1 METQIPFFSIVIP
14 LLVTLG
20 MSVFQQI
27 PWSAFFLL
35 LHPFKIHLY
44 RLGDRETCIRIQ
56 KRLTISTHKTDDNRH
71 YGYGIGKWFLVSLFR
86 EFGEWNVTLI
96 TTESTYKTLTAPLP
110 SEDLTTKLDYTSLKE
125 EESTSIT
132 LLQRHGNYV
141 NYYFKKRSVDLGILE
156 PFPQQQ
162 DILEKIQSNQ
172 EKFGYTVVFL
182 HGPPGTGKSMIAYI
196 LAQRARGTF
205 CNTLKLWGPGD
216 TLEEVYEEAAPTKKN
231 PLILLFDEIDI
242 VLTRIHDHKILP
254 HKKIPISIL
263 DKTGWNRFL
272 DSIQLGLYPNLILV
286 MTSNK
291 SPEEINKMDPCYLR
305 AQRVDFCFHLN
316 QSIEE

>member
-1 METQIPFFSIVIP
+1 VYTHIYIY
-14 LLVTLG
+14 
-20 MSVFQQI
+20 
-27 PWSAFFLL
+27 
-35 LHPFKIHLY
+35 IHVS
-44 RLGDRETCIRIQ
+44 CIRIQ
-56 KRLTISTHKTDDNRH
+56 KRLTISTHRTDDNRY
-71 YGYGIGKWFLVSLFR
+71 YGYGLGKWFLVSLFR

-110 SEDLTTKLDYTSLKE
+110 SEDSTTKLDYTSLKE
-125 EESTSIT
+125 IDSTSIT
-132 LLQRHGNYV
+132 LLQRHGNYA
-141 NYYFKKRSVDLGILE
+141 NFYFKKRSVDLGILE

-162 DILEKIQSNQ
+162 TILEKIQSNQ

-205 CNTLKLWGPGD
+205 CNTLKLWEPGD

-231 PLILLFDEIDI
+231 PLILLFDEIDV
-242 VLTRIHDHKILP
+242 VLTRVHEHKIES
-254 HKKIPISIL
+254 HKKIPIAIH

-286 MTSNK
+286 LTSNK
-291 SPEEINKMDPCYLR
+291 SSEEINKLDSCYLR
-305 AQRVDFCFHLN
+305 PHRVDFNFHLKDL
-316 QSIEE
+316 IEY